1 MKGLDQHNKK
11 GEQGEQIAQNYLAN
25 LGYIILEK
33 NWRFQKAEV
42 DIIVKDE
49 NFLVFVEVK
58 CRSTDIF
65 GEPQTFVSEKKQ
77 ALYQSAAE
85 GYLEQKDLDYEIRF
99 DIIAVILS
107 TEKAKI
113 EHFKDAF

>member
-1 MKGLDQHNKK
+1 MAEHNKK
-11 GEQGEQIAQNYLAN
+11 GVEGEQIAQNYLSN
-25 LGYIILEK
+25 LGYKILET

-42 DIIVKDE
+42 DIIAKNN

-58 CRSTDIF
+58 TRANNLF
-65 GEPQTFVSEKKQ
+65 GDPQTFVSEKKQ
-77 ALYQSAAE
+77 ALFKSAAE

-99 DIIAVILS
+99 DVISVILGAQ
-107 TEKAKI
+107 KAKI